1 MHHEALAS
9 DYLKASALRRHLCRM
24 YVILCISG
32 SLLVLAA
39 CDRLNI
45 HLVYALARR
54 RFFCRLPVARLFGTS
69 FPVHWIRGS
78 VAFDHERL
86 DGIVGLGAQ
95 T

>member
-9 DYLKASALRRHLCRM
+9 DYLKASALRRHLCRI

-32 SLLVLAA
+32 SLLVLVA
-39 CDRLNI
+39 CDRLNVR
-45 HLVYALARR
+45 LFYALAGRL
-54 RFFCRLPVARLFGTS
+54 FCRLPVARLFGTCL
-69 FPVHWIRGS
+69 PVHWIRGS

-86 DGIVGLGAQ
+86 DGVVGLGAQ